1 MDHSEEIF
9 KRRSKKSV
17 ISREIDGVMAGMPG
31 SLILR
36 KKAKVLLSECV
47 KIIKK
52 NRYQIQPAGLPNL
65 TFSLLQ
71 IV

>member
-47 KIIKK
+47 KKKK